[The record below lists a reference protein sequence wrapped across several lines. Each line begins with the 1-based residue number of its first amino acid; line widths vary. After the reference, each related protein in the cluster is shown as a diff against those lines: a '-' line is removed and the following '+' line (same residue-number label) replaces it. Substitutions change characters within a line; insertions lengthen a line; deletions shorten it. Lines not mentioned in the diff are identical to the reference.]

1 MCLAETVLWPPRPQL
16 GLLDGGYDVKHLLDE
31 TISKYRVLVALLLV
45 KTRNFSPKR
54 FEEKWRTRKMASE
67 PKFSRHLIFIEIRAQ
82 VAELFRLFDALNVY
96 EDFESLSGT

>member
-1 MCLAETVLWPPRPQL
+1 M
-16 GLLDGGYDVKHLLDE
+16 DGVYDVKHLSNENVPKNGDLTAPDW
-31 TISKYRVLVALLLV
+31 V

-54 FEEKWRTRKMASE
+54 FGEKWRTRKMAAAPE
-67 PKFSRHLIFIEIRAQ
+67 FSRHLIFVEIRAQ